1 MPRRIAL
8 LAACALIAAANTAR
22 ADDGQALEAAV
33 RTGDLASAHSA
44 LKQGADPDARLAY
57 AATPLALAVD
67 RQDAAMVEL
76 LLDHDADPN
85 LADAAGLAPLALACE
100 LGGETIVTDLL
111 DAGASFDTPGPDG
124 SLPLA
129 RCARFAPAVTV
140 AQMLA
145 SGADADARDER
156 GQTALMWAA
165 STGNIGA
172 MRMLLDAGAEANR
185 VTDGNFTPLFF
196 AIKSKSSEAAR
207 IMLDAG
213 ADTGFVGPEDTSA
226 LQLALYQQSWDAAAL
241 LLKSGSEFDLRAI
254 DRNGERPLHVAA
266 AAGASELVTLLL
278 DKGADPNGLTGPS
291 RVTWVTEANFGMPP
305 PPVPPKPPLISAAEK
320 GQDMTMRQL
329 VSAGA
334 DPAFVAENGTNV
346 VLAAATG
353 GNAETLEYALTL
365 APDVNVTD
373 RAGMT
378 ALHLVLFGGAKP
390 ELEAMLRVLR
400 DHCAR
405 TDLASEGGQTADQIA
420 EQGLTEVR
428 PVYESV
434 FTGPQANPSC

>member
-8 LAACALIAAANTAR
+8 LAACALIGAANPAR
-22 ADDGQALEAAV
+22 ADDGRALEAAV
-33 RTGDLASAHSA
+33 RVGDLASARSA
-44 LKQGADPDARLAY
+44 LKQNADPDARLAY

-85 LADAAGLAPLALACE
+85 LADAEGLAPLALACE
-100 LGGETIVTDLL
+100 LGNETIVIDLL
-111 DAGASFDTPGPDG
+111 DAGASFDAPAPDG

-129 RCARFAPAVTV
+129 RCARFAAAATV

-145 SGADADARDER
+145 GGADARAFDER

-165 STGNIGA
+165 STGKVSA
-172 MRMLLDAGAEANR
+172 MRMLLDAGADANR
-185 VTDGNFTPLFF
+185 VTDNGFTPLFF
-196 AIKSKSSEAAR
+196 AIKSKSSEAAQV
-207 IMLDAG
+207 MLDAG

-241 LLKSGSEFDLRAI
+241 LLNSGSGFDLRAI

-266 AAGASELVTLLL
+266 AAGAGELVTLLL
-278 DKGADPNGLTGPS
+278 DKGADPNGLTGPA
-291 RVTWVTEANFGMPP
+291 RVTWVTEANFGVPP
-305 PPVPPKPPLISAAEK
+305 PPVPPRPPLISAAEK
-320 GQDMTMRQL
+320 GQATMMRQL
-329 VSAGA
+329 VAGGA

-353 GNAETLEYALTL
+353 GNADALEYALAL
-365 APDVNVTD
+365 APDVDVAD
-373 RAGMT
+373 RGGMT
-378 ALHLVLFGGAKP
+378 ALHLVLSGGMKP
-390 ELEAMLRVLR
+390 GLPAMLRVLR

-405 TDLASEGGQTADQIA
+405 TDLASERRQTADQIA

-428 PVYESV
+428 TIYESV
-434 FTGPQANPSC
+434 FAGPQANPAC